1 MTVRDASAEVVS
13 GAPLRA
19 DRRKAMVNRS
29 LTRIVLAGLLGLAM
43 LSLTRVVSGENNLT
57 SAGAL
62 GGAINAAIPIMLAG
76 LGGLWSERSGVVNIG
91 LEGQMILG
99 TWFAAD
105 FAYKSGSPWMLIVGG
120 IVGGLIGGILHAVAT
135 VGFGVDQI
143 ISGVA
148 INILAPG
155 ITKYLSGIFFTKAG
169 AITAGGGPTQSPKVK
184 SFSTL
189 KWTSAGNQLDKI
201 EQHHWFFVSD
211 VAGLLEGIVTSL
223 TLFTIIALLL
233 IPLTWFLLWRTAF
246 GLRLRSCGENPTAA
260 ETLGVKV
267 YTMKAT
273 AVVISGVL
281 AGLAGAFLVDYTG
294 IYRENQTGG
303 RGFIGLAA
311 MIFGNWRPGGLAAGS
326 SLFGYTDALQQQQSN
341 ATVHALLL
349 LVAIILALV
358 AAYAVYQRRM
368 TSAAI
373 ALVAAV
379 LVFLWYVTTD
389 TIPGEFATYSPQ
401 IITLF
406 VLALASQ
413 RLRMPAADG
422 IPWRRGQGA

>member
-1 MTVRDASAEVVS
+1 VSVRDAEV
-13 GAPLRA
+13 GAHAAQPATRRA
-19 DRRKAMVNRS
+19 AISNRVA
-29 LTRIVLAGLLGLAM
+29 TRLILATLLGLVI
-43 LSLTRVVSGENNLT
+43 LSLTRVISDKPGLT
-57 SAGAL
+57 TGGAL
-62 GGAINAAIPIMLAG
+62 GAAINAAIPIMLAG
-76 LGGLWSERSGVVNIG
+76 LGGLWSERSGIVNIG

-105 FAYKSGSPWMLIVGG
+105 FAYHSHSAWMLIVGG
-120 IVGGLIGGILHAVAT
+120 LVGGLIGGVLHAIAT
-135 VGFGVDQI
+135 VGFNVDQI

-148 INILAPG
+148 INLLAPG
-155 ITKYLSGIFFTKAG
+155 ITKYLSGIFFTTNQ
-169 AITAGGGPTQSPKVK
+169 AISDGGGPTQSPKVPAFNTLTW
-184 SFSTL
+184 SSADDWFS
-189 KWTSAGNQLDKI
+189 KVQH
-201 EQHHWFFVSD
+201 HHWFFVSD
-211 VAGLLEGIVTSL
+211 VAGLLDGLVTSL
-223 TLFTIIALLL
+223 NLFTIIALLL
-233 IPLTWFLLWRTAF
+233 IPLTWFLMWRTSF

-273 AVVISGVL
+273 AVVISGAL

-311 MIFGNWRPGGLAAGS
+311 MIFGNWRPGGLLAGS
-326 SLFGYTDALQQQQSN
+326 SLFGYTDGLQQQSST

-349 LVAIILALV
+349 LVAIVLGLVGLLAL
-358 AAYAVYQRRM
+358 YQRRA
-368 TSAAI
+368 TSAVVAFVI
-373 ALVAAV
+373 GGLV
-379 LVFLWYVTTD
+379 LLWYLTTD
-389 TIPGEFATYSPQ
+389 SIPSEFATYSAQ

-413 RLRMPAADG
+413 RLRPPAFDG

>member
-1 MTVRDASAEVVS
+1 MTLQDVRTDASAEP
-13 GAPLRA
+13 ARPE
-19 DRRKAMVNRS
+19 RRRVLVNNVA
-29 LTRIVLAGLLGLAM
+29 TRLGLAVLLGLAL
-43 LSLTRVVSGENNLT
+43 LSLTRELSDKPGLT

-62 GGAINAAIPIMLAG
+62 GGAVNAAIPIMLAG
-76 LGGLWSERSGVVNIG
+76 LGGLWAERSGVVNIG

-99 TWFAAD
+99 TWFG
-105 FAYKSGSPWMLIVGG
+105 AYFGWQTHSAWMLIVGG
-120 IVGGLIGGILHAVAT
+120 LVGGVIGGVLHAIAT

-155 ITKYLSGIFFTKAG
+155 IAKYMSGIFFTTEKALKD
-169 AITAGGGPTQSPKVK
+169 GGGPTQSPKVD

-189 KWTSAGNQLDKI
+189 KWDAAHSALAKLHAH
-201 EQHHWFFVSD
+201 EWFLISD
-211 VAGLLEGIVTSL
+211 VAGLLDGLVTSL
-223 TLFTIIALLL
+223 DLFTILALAL
-233 IPLTWFLLWRTAF
+233 IPVSWFVLWRTSF

-260 ETLGVKV
+260 ESLGVKV
-267 YTMKAT
+267 YTMKSI
-273 AVVISGVL
+273 AVIISGLL

-294 IYRENQTGG
+294 IYSDGQTGG

-311 MIFGNWRPGGLAAGS
+311 MIFGNWRPGGLLAGS
-326 SLFGYTDALQQQQSN
+326 TLFGYTDNLQAQFPTP
-341 ATVHALLL
+341 TVHALLL
-349 LVAIILALV
+349 LVAIILGLMAL
-358 AAYAVYQRRM
+358 YSLYQRR
-368 TSAAI
+368 TVASG
-373 ALVAAV
+373 VAAV
-379 LVFLWYVTTD
+379 MGALVLIWYLATD
-389 TIPGEFATYSPQ
+389 SIPAEFATYSPQ

>member
-1 MTVRDASAEVVS
+1 MTVQDATIDVNQPESGRSGRSTRSARR
-13 GAPLRA
+13 GAPWL
-19 DRRKAMVNRS
+19 
-29 LTRIVLAGLLGLAM
+29 ILAVVVGLLILSVTRTLSDKPGL
-43 LSLTRVVSGENNLT
+43 TTG
-57 SAGAL
+57 GAL
-62 GGAINAAIPIMLAG
+62 GAAINAAIPIMLAG
-76 LGGLWSERSGVVNIG
+76 LGGLWSERSGIVNIG

-105 FAYKSGSPWMLIVGG
+105 FAYHSHSAWMLIVGG
-120 IVGGLIGGILHAVAT
+120 LVGGLIGGILHAIAT

-148 INILAPG
+148 INLLAPG
-155 ITKYLSGIFFTKAG
+155 ITKYLSGIYFTTDQ
-169 AITAGGGPTQSPKVK
+169 AITDGGGPTQSPKVPA
-184 SFSTL
+184 FNTL
-189 KWTSAGNQLDKI
+189 TWSSADDWFTKI
-201 EQHHWFFVSD
+201 HDHHWFFVSD
-211 VAGLLEGIVTSL
+211 VAGLLDGLVTSL
-223 TLFTIIALLL
+223 NIFTIIALLL
-233 IPLTWFLLWRTAF
+233 IPVTWFALWRTSF

-267 YTMKAT
+267 YTLKAT
-273 AVVISGVL
+273 AVVVSGAL

-311 MIFGNWRPGGLAAGS
+311 MIFGNWRPGGLLAGS
-326 SLFGYTDALQQQQSN
+326 SLFGYTDGLQQQSST

-349 LVAIILALV
+349 LVAIVLALV
-358 AAYAVYQRRM
+358 GLFQLYQRRM
-368 TSAAI
+368 TAGI
-373 ALVAAV
+373 VALVIGGLV
-379 LVFLWYVTTD
+379 LLWYLTTD
-389 TIPGEFATYSPQ
+389 SIPSEFATYSAQ

-413 RLRMPAADG
+413 RLRPPAFDG